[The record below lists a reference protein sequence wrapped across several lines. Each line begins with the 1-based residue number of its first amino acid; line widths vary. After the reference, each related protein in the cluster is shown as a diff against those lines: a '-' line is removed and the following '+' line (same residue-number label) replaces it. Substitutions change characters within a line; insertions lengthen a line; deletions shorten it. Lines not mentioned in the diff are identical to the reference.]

1 MGLVYG
7 SQVPEQMKMQELLCR
22 HQRGCQEE
30 DGRRSRLLSLPSS
43 PLLPFPLCL
52 VCSFR
57 VKFVSL
63 PRARGGGCAAV
74 AWLFDF
80 DGNYLRTCCF
90 TCCLIAAAVAAASTT
105 DRVSVAVASETQVL
119 VVVRLSSL
127 LRESI
132 HRGVLLAS
140 GELNDYLPAGI
151 DDALQS
157 ARRLHDRVAARDGTD
172 GVEAV
177 LVERVLVVQ

>member
-1 MGLVYG
+1 MSPPEGLPG
-7 SQVPEQMKMQELLCR
+7 
-22 HQRGCQEE
+22 
-30 DGRRSRLLSLPSS
+30 GRRPPLSPPFPPLLSSPPFPTLPRLLFPGQICFTATS
-43 PLLPFPLCL
+43 P
-52 VCSFR
+52 
-57 VKFVSL
+57 
-63 PRARGGGCAAV
+63 GGGCAAV